1 MSDAPAG
8 LAARERRD
16 RAGRRAQA
24 LEQLVEI
31 GIAVA
36 SEPNLPALLERILRE
51 ARQFTNAEAATLFL
65 LDGDN
70 LRFAV
75 AQNDVLAR
83 RLGEQG
89 FGLSLRAEPLS
100 LARPSLAG
108 YVARTGSILNI
119 PDAYQ
124 IPADR
129 PYAFHPGWDARN
141 NYCTRSVLAVPLAD
155 RRGHVIG
162 VLELINTL
170 DPEGRPVPFDREYE
184 PLVRALAAHAA
195 VAIVNLQLSDLS
207 FKDPLTG
214 VYNRRYFSARLDEE
228 VKRFLR
234 SDQPLGLVAIDV
246 DHFKA
251 INDRD
256 GHAAGDAVLTTV
268 GQLLSLNSRSST
280 VIARL
285 GGDEFAALL
294 VNTPRSGARAYAN
307 RVRRSIAALPCPQG
321 RVTISAG
328 VATLPE
334 DVLGVGSISGEG
346 LLRAAD
352 RALYQAKRAGRNRVS
367 ALHGALPASGE
378 RTCHPLTGN
387 GAGEANSIVSR
398 TMQPREP

>member
-1 MSDAPAG
+1 MSDAPAR
-8 LAARERRD
+8 LAANERAD

-36 SEPNLPALLERILRE
+36 SEPDLPALLERILRE
-51 ARQFTNAEAATLFL
+51 ARRFTNAEAGTLFL
-65 LDGDN
+65 LEGDG

-75 AQNDVLAR
+75 AQNDLLAR

-89 FGLSLRAEPLS
+89 VVRRLRAEPLS

-124 IPADR
+124 IPGDR
-129 PYAFHPGWDARN
+129 PYAFQPGWDARN
-141 NYCTRSVLAVPLAD
+141 DYRTRSVLAVPLAD
-155 RRGHVIG
+155 RSGHVIG

-170 DPEGRPVPFDREYE
+170 DPEGRPMPFDPEYE
-184 PLVRALAAHAA
+184 PLVRALAAQAA

-214 VYNRRYFSARLDEE
+214 VYNRRYFSLRLDEE
-228 VKRFLR
+228 VNRFLR
-234 SDQPLGLVAIDV
+234 SDQPLGLIGIDV

-251 INDRD
+251 INDRE

-268 GQLLSLNSRSST
+268 AQLLSRNSRNFT

-294 VNTPRSGARAYAN
+294 VNTPRTGARAYAE
-307 RVRRSIAALPCPQG
+307 RVRRAVESFRCPQG
-321 RVTISAG
+321 PVTVSVG
-328 VATLPE
+328 VTTLPE
-334 DVLGVGSISGEG
+334 DILSVGTISGEA

-367 ALHGALPASGE
+367 ALHCALPASAE
-378 RTCHPLTGN
+378 RMCHPRTG
-387 GAGEANSIVSR
+387 
-398 TMQPREP
+398 